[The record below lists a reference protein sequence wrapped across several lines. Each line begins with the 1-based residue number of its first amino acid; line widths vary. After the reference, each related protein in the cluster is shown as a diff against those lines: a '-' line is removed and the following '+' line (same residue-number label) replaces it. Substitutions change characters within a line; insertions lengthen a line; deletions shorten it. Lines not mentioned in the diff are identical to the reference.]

1 MNEIEYLAD
10 RLLKEAGLLRV
21 SDIHIVPRKN
31 DAVVRFR
38 LDGLLMEKGTLTKET
53 CERLITHFK
62 FLAGMDIGERR
73 RPQSGAMET
82 NQQGEIIYLR
92 LSTLPTLYD
101 ESLVIRLLPQSFF
114 LPQSQL
120 SLFSRS
126 TNTLLFLFQ
135 QPQGLVIFTGP
146 TGSGKT
152 TTLYTLLRICQEK
165 RHRNVIT
172 LEDPVEKRI
181 DNLLQVQINEKAGIT
196 YAAGLK
202 AALRHD
208 PDVIMVGEIR
218 DAETAKIAVRS
229 AMTGHLIVST
239 MHTNNAVGAIYR
251 LREFGI
257 PLEDIEQTL
266 LAVTAQRLVDLLCPF
281 CGEQCLPVCRQYRK
295 MRRVAVHELLY
306 GNALSDAIQSVQTGS
321 KLCRYYTLENIIRK
335 GVALGFLPAHALA
348 VVKGGEK

>member
-10 RLLKEAGLLRV
+10 RLLMEAGLLRV

-38 LDGLLMEKGTLTKET
+38 LDGLLMEKATLTKET

-82 NQQGEIIYLR
+82 NQQGEIISLR
-92 LSTLPTLYD
+92 LSTLPTFYD

-114 LPQSQL
+114 LPQSQI
-120 SLFSRS
+120 SLFAHS
-126 TNTLLFLFQ
+126 TNILLSLFQ
-135 QPQGLVIFTGP
+135 QPQGLIICTGP

-152 TTLYTLLRICQEK
+152 TTLYALLRICQEK
-165 RHRNVIT
+165 WHRNVIT

-196 YAAGLK
+196 YAVGLK

-208 PDVIMVGEIR
+208 PDVIM
-218 DAETAKIAVRS
+218 
-229 AMTGHLIVST
+229 L
-239 MHTNNAVGAIYR
+239 
-251 LREFGI
+251 
-257 PLEDIEQTL
+257 
-266 LAVTAQRLVDLLCPF
+266 
-281 CGEQCLPVCRQYRK
+281 
-295 MRRVAVHELLY
+295 
-306 GNALSDAIQSVQTGS
+306 
-321 KLCRYYTLENIIRK
+321 
-335 GVALGFLPAHALA
+335 
-348 VVKGGEK
+348 